1 VKTYFTDI
9 VLGGKIMTLYDELKA
24 RGLIAQVTDE
34 EKVRNLINNEK
45 ITFYTGYDPTADSLH
60 IGHFLQLVVMS
71 HMQRAGHRPIAIL
84 GGGTAMVGDPSGRS
98 DMRKMMSKETIAQN
112 IACFKTQMS
121 NFVDF
126 SDGKA
131 LMVNNADWLYNLN
144 YVDFLREIGVHF
156 SVNRMLTFDCFKS
169 RMEHGLSFLEFNYM
183 LMQSY
188 DFYRLFT
195 DYGCMME
202 LGGDDQWANIIGGV
216 ELIRKKEGKD
226 VYGMTF
232 TLLTTSDG
240 KKMGKTTGG
249 AVWLDPKKT
258 TPYDFF
264 QYWRN
269 IEDSSVIKTLKM
281 LTFLSLDEIKQYEGL
296 EGSELN
302 HAKEV
307 LAFEL
312 TKLVHGENEAQKAL
326 DASRSLFVSGNVSDN
341 MPSTVILKSDFE
353 NDGVNILDLL
363 VKSKLAPSRGEA
375 RRLVDQGGISVND
388 VKVDNITITYAS
400 SDFESPFI
408 IKKGKK
414 VYHRITVQ

>member
-1 VKTYFTDI
+1 
-9 VLGGKIMTLYDELKA
+9 MTLFDELKA

-34 EKVRNLINNEK
+34 EKVKNLINNEK

-84 GGGTAMVGDPSGRS
+84 GGGTAMVGDPTGRS
-98 DMRKMMSKETIAQN
+98 DMRKMMSKETIAEN
-112 IACFKTQMS
+112 ISRFKTQME
-121 NFVDF
+121 NFIDF
-126 SDGKA
+126 TDGKA

-156 SVNRMLTFDCFKS
+156 SVNRMLAFECFKT

-183 LMQSY
+183 LMQGY
-188 DFYRLFT
+188 DFYRLFN
-195 DYGCMME
+195 DYNCVME

-216 ELIRKKEGKD
+216 ELIRKKTGKEA
-226 VYGMTF
+226 YGMTF

-249 AVWLDPKKT
+249 AVWLDPQKT

-269 IEDSSVIKTLKM
+269 IEDSSVIKTMKM
-281 LTFLSLDEIKQYEGL
+281 LTFLPLDEIKQYENL
-296 EGSELN
+296 EGSGLN
-302 HAKEV
+302 RAKEV

-312 TKLVHGENEAQKAL
+312 TKLVHGESEAQKAL
-326 DASRSLFVSGNVSDN
+326 EASRSLFVSGNVNEN
-341 MPSTVILKSDFE
+341 MPSTVISGSDFTE
-353 NDGVNILDLL
+353 GVVSILDLL

-375 RRLVDQGGISVND
+375 RRLVEQGGISVKD
-388 VKVDNITITYAS
+388 IKVESTTKTFTTE
-400 SDFESPFI
+400 DFKSPFI

-414 VYHRITVQ
+414 VFHRIIIE

>member
-1 VKTYFTDI
+1 
-9 VLGGKIMTLYDELKA
+9 MTLYDELKA

-98 DMRKMMSKETIAQN
+98 DMRKMMTKETIAQN

-126 SDGKA
+126 SEGKA

-188 DFYRLFT
+188 DFYKLFT

-240 KKMGKTTGG
+240 KKMGKTAGG
-249 AVWLDPKKT
+249 AVWLDPQKT
-258 TPYDFF
+258 TPYNFF

-302 HAKEV
+302 HAKEM

-312 TKLVHGENEAQKAL
+312 TKLVHGENEAQKSL
-326 DASRSLFVSGNVSDN
+326 EASRSLFVSGNVSEN

-353 NDGVNILDLL
+353 NGGFNILELL
-363 VKSKLAPSRGEA
+363 VRSKLAPSRGEA
-375 RRLVDQGGISVND
+375 RRLVEQGGISVND
-388 VKVDNITITYAS
+388 VKVDNIAVKYS
-400 SDFESPFI
+400 VNDFESPFI

>member
-1 VKTYFTDI
+1 
-9 VLGGKIMTLYDELKA
+9 MTLYDELKA